1 MDNDTNFVPVFAGQ
15 MPAQVR
21 TSVDVL
27 HVSKHHVARLM
38 NIKIDRS
45 TLVAF
50 LAGILVTIAVG
61 AASSSVQVGR
71 YQVAGTGQQ
80 GLVIDT
86 VTGQVW
92 QHYFAPNQGGS
103 DADFSKPKLGQ

>member
-1 MDNDTNFVPVFAGQ
+1 
-15 MPAQVR
+15 
-21 TSVDVL
+21 
-27 HVSKHHVARLM
+27 M
-38 NIKIDRS
+38 NIKIDKT

-50 LAGILVTIAVG
+50 LAGSLVTLAIG

-71 YQVAGTGQQ
+71 YQIGGTGQQ

-92 QHYFAPNQGGS
+92 QHYFPPNQGG
-103 DADFSKPKLGQ
+103 ADPDFLKPKLGQ